1 MERKETPSLPP
12 FPDGRPCA
20 WPSARRVLDL
30 GESIARPT
38 RKQGHRLADV
48 MATERSRT
56 QPLLALLGLAATR
69 YGHRLAAAG

>member
-30 GESIARPT
+30 CESIVRPT
-38 RKQGHRLADV
+38 RK
-48 MATERSRT
+48 
-56 QPLLALLGLAATR
+56 
-69 YGHRLAAAG
+69 